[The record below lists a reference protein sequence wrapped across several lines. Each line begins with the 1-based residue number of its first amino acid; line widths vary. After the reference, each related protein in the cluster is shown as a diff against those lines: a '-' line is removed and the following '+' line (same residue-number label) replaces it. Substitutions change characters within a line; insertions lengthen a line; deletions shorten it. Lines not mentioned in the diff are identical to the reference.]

1 MTDPAI
7 ARDQAECARVG
18 PSQALRNQRRQ
29 NMGGGQIERLVSRP
43 RPAFRQADA
52 VDEWQE
58 LAMRRREFEL
68 LALG

>member
-1 MTDPAI
+1 
-7 ARDQAECARVG
+7 
-18 PSQALRNQRRQ
+18 
-29 NMGGGQIERLVSRP
+29 MGGGQIERLVSRP